1 MKLRIVEKDFK
12 VGQWVI
18 YRKGSKLGEEQMG
31 MVKSWND
38 KFIFV
43 VFQCDGEWDRYFDYT
58 AQACNPE
65 DLTIVPEG
73 TFKSYPVK

>member
-43 VFQCDGEWDRYFDYT
+43 VFQCNGEWDRYFDYMS
-58 AQACNPE
+58 QACNPE

-73 TFKSYPVK
+73 AFKSYPVK